1 MTDEKET
8 EKLKESAPSAAPGDD
23 ADDDRHE
30 DVTVAANTEELLR
43 RASALGEVDEIEVI
57 AREEERKLAERR
69 QAAGA
74 GKKVG
79 LEKAA
84 SKRLEDIGSKK
95 AAKRRSESAA
105 IAVPAPKVAGGDT
118 VVEWAKKNQKVVTWG
133 SIAAVVALLGGVGYT
148 YREQHAEEGASTELS
163 KALLDERGRIGE
175 AAKDDDD
182 TSTIPTFKTADER
195 RDSAL
200 AKYRSV
206 AAQFPNT
213 GAAIL
218 ARLSEGAL
226 LLDKKD
232 ADGAITA
239 FNEVKNSALAK
250 ADAEVRG
257 RAIEGIGFAN
267 ELKASATPAEAT
279 KYLDAAITAYKD
291 LENNVSARGFKEL
304 ALYHQARCHEAK
316 GEKDKA
322 KELLVDV
329 QKRMNEGG
337 TGHPFPYLQ
346 EVAIDRLRAID
357 PSLVQAPMRMPGAG
371 GNGKLDEA
379 QIQKIIEQMK
389 KKQAAGEDPRP

>member
-8 EKLKESAPSAAPGDD
+8 EKLKDSTTDSAAADD
-23 ADDDRHE
+23 ADDHHE
-30 DVTVAANTEELLR
+30 DVTVAADAEDLLR
-43 RASALGEVDEIEVI
+43 RASALAEVDEIEKI
-57 AREEERKLAERR
+57 ARDEERKLAERR
-69 QAAGA
+69 QAAK

-84 SKRLEDIGSKK
+84 SKRLEDIGTKK
-95 AAKRRSESAA
+95 AAKKRPEAA
-105 IAVPAPKVAGGDT
+105 IAVPAPKVAGSDT
-118 VVEWAKKNQKVVTWG
+118 ALDWARKNQKVVTWG
-133 SIAAVVALLGGVGYT
+133 SIAAVVALIGAAGYT

-163 KALLDERGRIGE
+163 KAVLDEHGRIGDPS
-175 AAKDDDD
+175 KDEDDS
-182 TSTIPTFKTADER
+182 TTIPTFKTVDER
-195 RDSAL
+195 RESAL
-200 AKYRSV
+200 TKYREV
-206 AAQFPNT
+206 ASKFPNT

-218 ARLSEGAL
+218 ARLGEGSL

-232 ADGAITA
+232 ADGALSA
-239 FNEVKNSALAK
+239 FNDVKNSALAK

-267 ELKASATPAEAT
+267 ELKAAATPADAP
-279 KYLDAAITAYKD
+279 KYLDAAISAYKD

-329 QKRMNEGG
+329 QKRMNEAGS
-337 TGHPFPYLQ
+337 GHPFPYLQ

-389 KKQAAGEDPRP
+389 KKQAAGEDPKP